1 MGKNQTVKA
10 SHLAM
15 WKQMLAEI
23 PELGVL
29 KSKTQEWG
37 RKGQEIHGIF
47 KKLFAYITLLKI
59 EIEFT
64 KENISTKTTGYS
76 K

>member
-1 MGKNQTVKA
+1 
-10 SHLAM
+10 M
-15 WKQMLAEI
+15 WKQMLTEI

-29 KSKTQEWG
+29 KSKTLEWQRG
-37 RKGQEIHGIF
+37 GQEIYGIF

-76 K
+76 KW

>member
-1 MGKNQTVKA
+1 
-10 SHLAM
+10 M
-15 WKQMLAEI
+15 WKQMLTEF

-37 RKGQEIHGIF
+37 RKGQEIYGIF